1 MKKDLVI
8 DLIQKIQKSSLC
20 FEDAK
25 SLLNKSEELLTTI
38 LSQGDF
44 KSNVAIVNSYK
55 NDEDALKA
63 IKIYLSVKP
72 DNQATPIKKRLT
84 LELLTN
90 KDLINTGKVFQYVQ
104 VFLDIPDEKYMRSY
118 VAFFDVLVNEALI
131 KQGLNFTFA
140 NFIIEH
146 GYKSIQSY
154 LEALFTNECMLKKLK
169 TEEILNRALV
179 ITQAR
184 FQDHRNLSS
193 IIDFFNHTKLDN
205 EEIILNCARI
215 IGDCSQNPW
224 EIYNLFL
231 HTLPKNL
238 SKCDY
243 YFEAGK
249 IIGTLKTNIGYCVAR
264 DIIEADSNFDDKNTI
279 LLLRILKDCTFEF
292 LGYGNYDVHYGNVVI
307 RSKSDSIINDIKSK
321 IIDTN
326 YVYYYMLENSVS
338 KDKNDDINVSD
349 LTNKLV
355 RIKEISRKA

>member
-63 IKIYLSVKP
+63 LKIYLSVKP

-118 VAFFDVLVNEALI
+118 VAFFDVLVNETLI

-154 LEALFTNECMLKKLK
+154 LEALFTNEYMLKKLK

-184 FQDHRNLSS
+184 FQGHRNLSS

-215 IGDCSQNPW
+215 I
-224 EIYNLFL
+224 
-231 HTLPKNL
+231 
-238 SKCDY
+238 
-243 YFEAGK
+243 
-249 IIGTLKTNIGYCVAR
+249 
-264 DIIEADSNFDDKNTI
+264 
-279 LLLRILKDCTFEF
+279 
-292 LGYGNYDVHYGNVVI
+292 
-307 RSKSDSIINDIKSK
+307 
-321 IIDTN
+321 
-326 YVYYYMLENSVS
+326 
-338 KDKNDDINVSD
+338 
-349 LTNKLV
+349 
-355 RIKEISRKA
+355 

>member
-90 KDLINTGKVFQYVQ
+90 QTLINSGKVFEYVQ
-104 VFLDIPDEKYMRSY
+104 CFLDIPDEKYENCY
-118 VAFFDVLVNEALI
+118 IVFFNLLLDDYLI
-131 KQGLNFTFA
+131 TQELNFTFA

-146 GYKSIQSY
+146 GFKSSPYY
-154 LEALFTNECMLKKLK
+154 LEKLFSDEKITKQNSNI
-169 TEEILNRALV
+169 ILNRALV
-179 ITQAR
+179 ITQASC
-184 FQDHRNLSS
+184 QNSNNLSS
-193 IIDFFNHTKLDN
+193 MINFFSKTNLDN

-215 IGDCSQNPW
+215 IGNSSKNSREVCD
-224 EIYNLFL
+224 LFL
-231 HTLPKNL
+231 EAFPKHL

-243 YFEAGK
+243 YLKAGK
-249 IIGTLKTNIGYCVAR
+249 IIGALKSNIGYCVAK
-264 DIIEADSNFDDKNTI
+264 DIIEADCNFDNKNTI
-279 LLLRILKDCTFEF
+279 LLLRILKNCLFDF
-292 LGYGNYDVHYGNVVI
+292 LGYGIYNVQYGNVIFRCNGDLIV
-307 RSKSDSIINDIKSK
+307 SNIISK

-326 YVYYYMLENSVS
+326 YVYYYMLEKSVS
-338 KDKNDDINVSD
+338 DSKNNDINVSD
-349 LTNKLV
+349 LSVKLT
-355 RIKEISRKA
+355 RIKNDATKI

>member
-63 IKIYLSVKP
+63 LKIYLSVKP

-118 VAFFDVLVNEALI
+118 VAFFDVLVNETLI

-154 LEALFTNECMLKKLK
+154 LEALFTNECM
-169 TEEILNRALV
+169 
-179 ITQAR
+179 
-184 FQDHRNLSS
+184 
-193 IIDFFNHTKLDN
+193 
-205 EEIILNCARI
+205 
-215 IGDCSQNPW
+215 
-224 EIYNLFL
+224 
-231 HTLPKNL
+231 
-238 SKCDY
+238 
-243 YFEAGK
+243 
-249 IIGTLKTNIGYCVAR
+249 
-264 DIIEADSNFDDKNTI
+264 
-279 LLLRILKDCTFEF
+279 
-292 LGYGNYDVHYGNVVI
+292 
-307 RSKSDSIINDIKSK
+307 
-321 IIDTN
+321 
-326 YVYYYMLENSVS
+326 
-338 KDKNDDINVSD
+338 
-349 LTNKLV
+349 
-355 RIKEISRKA
+355 